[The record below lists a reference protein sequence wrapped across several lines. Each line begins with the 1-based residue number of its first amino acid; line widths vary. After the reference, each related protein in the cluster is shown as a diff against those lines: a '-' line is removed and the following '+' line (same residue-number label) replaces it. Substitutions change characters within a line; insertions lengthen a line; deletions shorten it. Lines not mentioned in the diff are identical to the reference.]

1 MQFSLGIPSG
11 DTGLA
16 MPFGAHQASAT
27 RPRKFRKNKK
37 TKQNKKAKKA
47 NRRRSRSGRT
57 SADMMEPENAPVSG
71 AQEASE
77 TATTETDESIDE
89 PSEDEAVGGH
99 YRILYEH
106 SLTKCRH
113 LVEKIKKGP
122 QKHGLFRRGE
132 AAEDAEE
139 AAGKP
144 RATTPAVELHPAVR
158 PMSWSQKFFE
168 SARQFKEEMTSEGG
182 LGEIDPQ
189 FCIQYGP
196 DHFRTEMARVRR
208 QKKLE
213 AEKKVAAAAAEAAE
227 AAEKDENNE
236 KHLENTK
243 TEKNPAESIAGPV
256 CAGTSQGLKG
266 SSSEDEAAS
275 FSDNEDSE
283 SGEET
288 SGTEEESTEDD
299 EEDESVAEF
308 SDGEIFGENVS
319 EYRTAQ
325 NPLGFGGLEVGTHT
339 PYCDSDSEIEAEEI
353 SELSS
358 NNYSDSANDDDE
370 EYSYSAEG
378 FADQEDLIGSPLS
391 AENTGNYTLFS
402 EMAPIPDDATPRTTF
417 QIPERGLAGFFK
429 DLKSAAKC
437 FKWSQNDES
446 EESSDSDSS
455 PSFEAYAQ
463 QGFLATNG
471 NFPENRKRASSF
483 LVGENDS
490 AIPRSAPVS
499 SFKMVLRPQPK
510 QSLNSFEDYK
520 MKARNSVFGNIY
532 TEPEIPTLLISLQ
545 LKTLAHYDRF
555 TREFEE
561 HSEFLVILKARQ
573 VIFGN
578 KVFAG
583 LATEIANF
591 KHSEAFEEIT
601 REDSEPK
608 VAFTEHRA
616 VIGHPSFSI
625 RQVRHARKPRR
636 GILSKTREDLP
647 EMAFSEKRFVNTEE
661 VSSLEEELAA
671 KSSDLTEEMALFAAV
686 PDTQGS
692 IRATFQ
698 QCLLLTIKSSELAK
712 SRILEY
718 LSYVTDVKQELLHS
732 LHLLAGVSNEYG
744 LFLERSA
751 STPSSNKALDHAK
764 RSLTRLLKPI
774 KETNV
779 LLKAILSAITGL
791 KMDFPQQVPG
801 LVQLAQTAVA
811 SRKVC
816 MKLNKKIGSTMDFDA
831 ETKAQFIEMVQAST
845 FLKTHADLWDIS
857 TFEETLSSLSSGITA
872 VTDLKT
878 GLEMN
883 IEKIIGRIMD
893 LQEPPIPT
901 KYESDAGSVEA
912 LEACEFGPGIGEP
925 NRTADSLDFD
935 LMSPSIVSSLAL
947 DSSPLS
953 SGA

>member
-1 MQFSLGIPSG
+1 
-11 DTGLA
+11 
-16 MPFGAHQASAT
+16 
-27 RPRKFRKNKK
+27 
-37 TKQNKKAKKA
+37 
-47 NRRRSRSGRT
+47 
-57 SADMMEPENAPVSG
+57 MEPEIAPTLDE
-71 AQEASE
+71 QEAPE
-77 TATTETDESIDE
+77 TATTETNESIDG
-89 PSEDEAVGGH
+89 PAEDEAVGGH

-132 AAEDAEE
+132 AAEAAEE

-144 RATTPAVELHPAVR
+144 RATTPAIELHPAVR
-158 PMSWSQKFFE
+158 PMSWLQKFFE

-208 QKKLE
+208 QNKLE
-213 AEKKVAAAAAEAAE
+213 AEKKAAAAAAEAAE
-227 AAEKDENNE
+227 AAEKDEKNE

-256 CAGTSQGLKG
+256 CAGTSQGLEG

-283 SGEET
+283 SVEET
-288 SGTEEESTEDD
+288 SGTEEESTEED
-299 EEDESVAEF
+299 EEDEENESVAEL

-325 NPLGFGGLEVGTHT
+325 NPADFGGLEVGIHT
-339 PYCDSDSEIEAEEI
+339 PYCDSDSEIEEEKI
-353 SELSS
+353 SELSL
-358 NNYSDSANDDDE
+358 NDYSDSANDDDE

-378 FADQEDLIGSPLS
+378 FADQEESIGLPLS

-402 EMAPIPDDATPRTTF
+402 ELAPVMDDATPRTTF
-417 QIPERGLAGFFK
+417 QIPEKRLAGFFK
-429 DLKSAAKC
+429 DLKLAAKC
-437 FKWSQNDES
+437 FKWSQNDGS
-446 EESSDSDSS
+446 EESSDSHSS

-463 QGFLATNG
+463 QGFLDTTATNG
-471 NFPENRKRASSF
+471 NFSENRKRALSF
-483 LVGENDS
+483 LVGENDLE
-490 AIPRSAPVS
+490 IPRSAPVS

-561 HSEFLVILKARQ
+561 HSEFLVILKVRQ
-573 VIFGN
+573 VVFGT

-601 REDSEPK
+601 YEDSEPK

-616 VIGHPSFSI
+616 VIGHPSFQI
-625 RQVRHARKPRR
+625 R
-636 GILSKTREDLP
+636 
-647 EMAFSEKRFVNTEE
+647 
-661 VSSLEEELAA
+661 
-671 KSSDLTEEMALFAAV
+671 
-686 PDTQGS
+686 
-692 IRATFQ
+692 

-718 LSYVTDVKQELLHS
+718 LSYVTDVKQELLHL

-774 KETNV
+774 KETNE
-779 LLKAILSAITGL
+779 LLKAILSAIAGL
-791 KMDFPQQVPG
+791 KLDFSQQVPG

-816 MKLNKKIGSTMDFDA
+816 MKLNKKIGLTMDNDA
-831 ETKAQFIEMVQAST
+831 ETKAKFIEMVQALT
-845 FLKTHADLWDIS
+845 FLKTHADLWDVS
-857 TFEETLSSLSSGITA
+857 TFEETLGSLSSGITA

-901 KYESDAGSVEA
+901 KYESDAELVEA

-935 LMSPSIVSSLAL
+935 LMLPLIVSSLAL
-947 DSSPLS
+947 DSLPLS

>member
-47 NRRRSRSGRT
+47 NRRRSRHGRT
-57 SADMMEPENAPVSG
+57 SAAVMEPEIAPTSDE
-71 AQEASE
+71 QEAPE

-122 QKHGLFRRGE
+122 QKHGLFRKGE

-144 RATTPAVELHPAVR
+144 RATKPAVELHPAVR

-196 DHFRTEMARVRR
+196 DHFRTEMARM
-208 QKKLE
+208 KK
-213 AEKKVAAAAAEAAE
+213 
-227 AAEKDENNE
+227 NE

-256 CAGTSQGLKG
+256 CSGTSQGLEG

-283 SGEET
+283 SVEET
-288 SGTEEESTEDD
+288 SGTEEESTEED
-299 EEDESVAEF
+299 EEDEENESVAEF

-325 NPLGFGGLEVGTHT
+325 YPADFGGLEVGTPT
-339 PYCDSDSEIEAEEI
+339 PYCDSDSEIEEEEI

-402 EMAPIPDDATPRTTF
+402 ESAPISDDATPRTTF
-417 QIPERGLAGFFK
+417 QIPEKGIAGFFK

-455 PSFEAYAQ
+455 PSFGAYAQ
-463 QGFLATNG
+463 KCFLDTTATNG
-471 NFPENRKRASSF
+471 NFSENRKRASSF
-483 LVGENDS
+483 LAGENDS

-591 KHSEAFEEIT
+591 KHSQAFEEIT
-601 REDSEPK
+601 YEDSEPK
-608 VAFTEHRA
+608 VAFTEERA
-616 VIGHPSFSI
+616 VIGHTSFSI

-636 GILSKTREDLP
+636 GILSKTREELP
-647 EMAFSEKRFVNTEE
+647 EIAFSEKRFVNTEE
-661 VSSLEEELAA
+661 VSGLEEELAS
-671 KSSDLTEEMALFAAV
+671 KSADLTEEMALFAAV
-686 PDTQGS
+686 PDPQGS

-698 QCLLLTIKSSELAK
+698 QCLLLTTKSSELAK

-764 RSLTRLLKPI
+764 RSLTRLIKPI

-779 LLKAILSAITGL
+779 LLKAISSAIAGL
-791 KMDFPQQVPG
+791 KSDFSQQVPG
-801 LVQLAQTAVA
+801 LVSLAQTAVA

-816 MKLNKKIGSTMDFDA
+816 MKLNRKIGSTMDYDA

-857 TFEETLSSLSSGITA
+857 AFEETLGNLSTGITA

-901 KYESDAGSVEA
+901 KYESDAESVEA

>member
-1 MQFSLGIPSG
+1 
-11 DTGLA
+11 
-16 MPFGAHQASAT
+16 
-27 RPRKFRKNKK
+27 
-37 TKQNKKAKKA
+37 
-47 NRRRSRSGRT
+47 
-57 SADMMEPENAPVSG
+57 MMEPENAPVSG
-71 AQEASE
+71 AQEAPA
-77 TATTETDESIDE
+77 TATTVTDESIDG
-89 PSEDEAVGGH
+89 PSEDEAVGGR
-99 YRILYEH
+99 YRIMYEH
-106 SLTKCRH
+106 SWTKCRH

-122 QKHGLFRRGE
+122 QKHGLFRKGE
-132 AAEDAEE
+132 AAEAAEE

-144 RATTPAVELHPAVR
+144 RATKPAIELHPAVR

-208 QKKLE
+208 QTKLE
-213 AEKKVAAAAAEAAE
+213 AEKKAAAAAVAAAEAAE

-256 CAGTSQGLKG
+256 CAGTSQGLEG

-402 EMAPIPDDATPRTTF
+402 ESAPVMDDAAPRTTF
-417 QIPERGLAGFFK
+417 QIPEKRLAGFFK

-463 QGFLATNG
+463 QGFLDTTATNG

-483 LVGENDS
+483 LGGENDS

-520 MKARNSVFGNIY
+520 MKARNSVFGNIH

-573 VIFGN
+573 IVFGN

-591 KHSEAFEEIT
+591 KHQEAFEEIT
-601 REDSEPK
+601 CEDSEPK

-616 VIGHPSFSI
+616 VIGHTSFSI
-625 RQVRHARKPRR
+625 RQVRHARKPKR
-636 GILSKTREDLP
+636 GILSKIREDLP
-647 EMAFSEKRFVNTEE
+647 EIAFSEKRFVNTEE
-661 VSSLEEELAA
+661 LSGLEEELAA

-686 PDTQGS
+686 PDPQGS

-698 QCLLLTIKSSELAK
+698 QCLLLTTKSSELAK

-718 LSYVTDVKQELLHS
+718 LSYVTDVKQDVLHS

-764 RSLTRLLKPI
+764 RSLNRLLKPI
-774 KETNV
+774 KETNE
-779 LLKAILSAITGL
+779 LLKAISSTIAGL
-791 KMDFPQQVPG
+791 KMDFSQQVPG

-816 MKLNKKIGSTMDFDA
+816 MKLNKKIGSTMGFDA
-831 ETKAQFIEMVQAST
+831 ETKEKFIEMVQAST

-857 TFEETLSSLSSGITA
+857 TFEETLGNLASGITA

-901 KYESDAGSVEA
+901 KYESDAESVEA

>member
-1 MQFSLGIPSG
+1 
-11 DTGLA
+11 
-16 MPFGAHQASAT
+16 
-27 RPRKFRKNKK
+27 
-37 TKQNKKAKKA
+37 
-47 NRRRSRSGRT
+47 
-57 SADMMEPENAPVSG
+57 
-71 AQEASE
+71 
-77 TATTETDESIDE
+77 
-89 PSEDEAVGGH
+89 
-99 YRILYEH
+99 
-106 SLTKCRH
+106 
-113 LVEKIKKGP
+113 
-122 QKHGLFRRGE
+122 
-132 AAEDAEE
+132 
-139 AAGKP
+139 
-144 RATTPAVELHPAVR
+144 
-158 PMSWSQKFFE
+158 MSWSQKFFE

-208 QKKLE
+208 QTKLE
-213 AEKKVAAAAAEAAE
+213 AEKRAAAAAAAAAEVAE
-227 AAEKDENNE
+227 AAEKDEKNE

-256 CAGTSQGLKG
+256 CAGTSQGLEG

-283 SGEET
+283 SVEET
-288 SGTEEESTEDD
+288 SGTEEESTEEDEED

-308 SDGEIFGENVS
+308 SDAEIFGENVS
-319 EYRTAQ
+319 EYRSAQ
-325 NPLGFGGLEVGTHT
+325 YPADFGGLEVGTHT
-339 PYCDSDSEIEAEEI
+339 PYCDSDSEIEEEEI
-353 SELSS
+353 SEVSS
-358 NNYSDSANDDDE
+358 NNYSDSSNNDDE

-402 EMAPIPDDATPRTTF
+402 ESAPISDDATPRTTF
-417 QIPERGLAGFFK
+417 QIPEKRLAGFFK

-446 EESSDSDSS
+446 GESSDSDNS
-455 PSFEAYAQ
+455 PRFETYAQ
-463 QGFLATNG
+463 QGFLATTATNG

-483 LVGENDS
+483 LVAENDS
-490 AIPRSAPVS
+490 EIPRSAPVS

-520 MKARNSVFGNIY
+520 MKARNSVFGNIH

-545 LKTLAHYDRF
+545 LKTLAHYDKF

-573 VIFGN
+573 VVFGN

-608 VAFTEHRA
+608 VAFTEHRV
-616 VIGHPSFSI
+616 VIGHTSFSI
-625 RQVRHARKPRR
+625 RQVRHARKPKR
-636 GILSKTREDLP
+636 GILSKIREDLP
-647 EMAFSEKRFVNTEE
+647 KIVFSEKRFVNTEE
-661 VSSLEEELAA
+661 VSGLEEDLAA

-686 PDTQGS
+686 PDPQGS

-712 SRILEY
+712 YRILEY

-751 STPSSNKALDHAK
+751 RTPSSNKALDHTK
-764 RSLTRLLKPI
+764 RSLTRLLRPI

-779 LLKAILSAITGL
+779 LLKAILSAIAGL

-816 MKLNKKIGSTMDFDA
+816 MKLNKKIGSTMDYDA
-831 ETKAQFIEMVQAST
+831 EMKGKFIEMVQAST

-893 LQEPPIPT
+893 LQEPPIPR
-901 KYESDAGSVEA
+901 KYESDAESVEA

-925 NRTADSLDFD
+925 NRTADSFDFD